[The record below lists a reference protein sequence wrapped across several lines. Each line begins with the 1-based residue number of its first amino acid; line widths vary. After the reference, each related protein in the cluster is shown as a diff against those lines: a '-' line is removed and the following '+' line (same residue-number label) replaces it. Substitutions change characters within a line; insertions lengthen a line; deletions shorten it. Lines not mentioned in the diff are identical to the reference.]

1 MGQGNV
7 SRRAVLGV
15 TATGVVAASAV
26 VGLGGCGT
34 ADWYPYDV
42 TPDVSVLRSLIRE
55 KERTVARYEQAL
67 ADGAGPGD
75 LLEGFREHHLAHLD
89 ALLEALPEGVGPS
102 AGPED
107 PDTAEGSVQAETD
120 PGPPLDTAGLR
131 LVEAAAAS
139 SRLDQT
145 AAVTDPGLAQLV
157 SAIGASEAAHA
168 HLLDEA

>member
-1 MGQGNV
+1 MQGNV
-7 SRRAVLGV
+7 SRRTVLGV
-15 TATGVVAASAV
+15 TATGVVAAGAV
-26 VGLGGCGT
+26 GGLSGCGT

-67 ADGAGPGD
+67 ADGVSPGD

-89 ALLEALPEGVGPS
+89 SLLEALPEGVGPS
-102 AGPED
+102 AEPEE
-107 PDTAEGSVQAETD
+107 PEGSDGTGTD
-120 PGPPLDTAGLR
+120 PGRPLDTAGLR
-131 LVEAAAAS
+131 LVEAVASS
-139 SRLDQT
+139 SRLDQA

-157 SAIGASEAAHA
+157 SAIGACEAVHA